1 MAPKKKKKDDGGGGK
16 KEAVAAPSY
25 LETEELKLK
34 IFALEDKLMRTQQKL
49 EAAMTEVGES
59 KQLLEKQQADQADI
73 VDYLK
78 KEIEKKTA
86 ENQALERKYILLREA
101 KENEEIRLQ
110 HELEV
115 EKQEGEATKEA
126 RETALGQNARLESRL
141 DEYETLKQLK
151 VKNQSAIDG
160 LETEMSMTK
169 SQLEMARTH
178 LHILAAPDGEN
189 VGEDGSCAV
198 PLLLCEAMRMYV
210 TKPILQEQ
218 ACAALQAVLSGD
230 RKEDSAVVR
239 KNGGV
244 LLLLDVMK
252 QHEAEAGLQSA
263 ACGLLWKL
271 AFTDPPTRKI
281 VVKEGG
287 IHRILQAMQKHL
299 NHPRLQY
306 NACGALRNLLVEGT
320 REFSVA
326 SQIAAARPGEL
337 PPVHGATREG
347 HSADGGPRGRGRG
360 RVGGGRSVSPTLGA
374 PGRGGK
380 KMHHVRSLPALRGR
394 PGDKHEDPARRGGR
408 LESTSPTPPRRDE
421 LPDVTATTRVTVSE
435 QGLSLTLKS
444 MAEHADQPLV
454 QEYGCGTLYN
464 LMMANPE
471 IKQKVAEEN
480 GVRSVLAAMKAH
492 PSVTGVQLNACA
504 TLQELS
510 TFPKTLEHMK
520 GLGARALV
528 EAAVAGHPYNQ
539 DLIAIAER
547 ALTFLPRP
555 VEL

>member
-1 MAPKKKKKDDGGGGK
+1 MADHG
-16 KEAVAAPSY
+16 EA
-25 LETEELKLK
+25 
-34 IFALEDKLMRTQQKL
+34 
-49 EAAMTEVGES
+49 

-86 ENQALERKYILLREA
+86 ENVALERKYILLREA

-110 HELEV
+110 RELEV
-115 EKQEGEATKEA
+115 EKQEGEATREA
-126 RETALGQNARLESRL
+126 REASLAQNARLESRL

-151 VKNQSAIDG
+151 VKNQTAIDG
-160 LETEMSMTK
+160 LETEMSTTK
-169 SQLEMARTH
+169 SQLEMARTQ
-178 LHILAAPDGEN
+178 LHILAAPDGES
-189 VGEDGSCAV
+189 VGEDGSCAI

-230 RKEDSAVVR
+230 RKEDCAVVR

-244 LLLLDVMK
+244 LLLLDVMQ
-252 QHEAEAGLQSA
+252 QHEGEAGLQSA
-263 ACGLLWKL
+263 ACGLLWTL
-271 AFTDPPTRKI
+271 AFTDPPTRKM

-287 IHRILQAMQKHL
+287 IHRILQAMQRHL

-326 SQIAAARPGEL
+326 SQIAAARPASCR
-337 PPVHGATREG
+337 PCTARRARATRLTAAGE
-347 HSADGGPRGRGRG
+347 RGRRAAGARLADAGRAG
-360 RVGGGRSVSPTLGA
+360 RGGGRCTTCA
-374 PGRGGK
+374 RC
-380 KMHHVRSLPALRGR
+380 RRCGR
-394 PGDKHEDPARRGGR
+394 PADKHDDPARRPGR
-408 LESTSPTPPRRDE
+408 LESTSPTPPKRDE

-464 LMMANPE
+464 LLVANPE

-492 PSVTGVQLNACA
+492 PMVTGVQLNACA
-504 TLQELS
+504 ALQEMS

-520 GLGARALV
+520 ALGARALI

-547 ALTFLPRP
+547 ALTFLPKP
-555 VEL
+555 VDL